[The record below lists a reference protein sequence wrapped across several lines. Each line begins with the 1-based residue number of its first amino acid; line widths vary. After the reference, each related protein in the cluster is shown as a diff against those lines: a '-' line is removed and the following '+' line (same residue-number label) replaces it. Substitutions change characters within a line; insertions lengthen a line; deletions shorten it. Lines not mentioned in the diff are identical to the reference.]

1 LGLTAT
7 FPSAIPSEAATAFR
21 DCASQRRKK
30 ETAEPRARRSFLIG
44 IETDDHFQRGTAVRK
59 ITAIWEEFAGASS
72 VSTFN
77 MRSLSVGAKERARMA
92 AITCS
97 MITKRKLIG

>member
-1 LGLTAT
+1 MKRR
-7 FPSAIPSEAATAFR
+7 S
-21 DCASQRRKK
+21 SQK

-72 VSTFN
+72 VSKIT
-77 MRSLSVGAKERARMA
+77 MRSLLVGAKEMARMA
-92 AITCS
+92 AHY
-97 MITKRKLIG
+97 REHDHLD